1 MFCCQKWVSIAL
13 FDPASQPRYQISNT
27 HFVFSLNIRFL
38 CVFVFCLP
46 CQYLIWELWIK
57 ITSSEYF
64 VHFVSGSVRPVH
76 NFDKV
81 GVFDHFVDAF
91 LLKGFVWSVTPF
103 DLPWLIWI
111 LETLY
116 CLLGLWI
123 NMYCWNLYK
132 SYFFLSYPKKKREK
146 GREWWLFTALFFLKL
161 NFWHTVWFL
170 RKCGKGGTFIQDFQ
184 LCFNFLSN

>member
-27 HFVFSLNIRFL
+27 HFGFSLNIRFL

-91 LLKGFVWSVTPF
+91 LLKGFVWSITPF
-103 DLPWLIWI
+103 DLPWLIRI

-123 NMYCWNLYK
+123 NMYCWNRYK
-132 SYFFLSYPKKKREK
+132 SYFFLSFLSKKEERERERVKKK
-146 GREWWLFTALFFLKL
+146 AP
-161 NFWHTVWFL
+161 
-170 RKCGKGGTFIQDFQ
+170 
-184 LCFNFLSN
+184 

>member
-1 MFCCQKWVSIAL
+1 MHVLLPEMSINRLVRSSLTAQVFNLKYL
-13 FDPASQPRYQISNT
+13 FGFFFKYSIP
-27 HFVFSLNIRFL
+27 L
-38 CVFVFCLP
+38 CVVFCLT
-46 CQYLIWELWIK
+46 CQYLIWELWIR

-76 NFDKV
+76 SFDKI

-123 NMYCWNLYK
+123 NLYCWNHYK
-132 SYFFLSYPKKKREK
+132 SYFFPSYPKKKREK
-146 GREWWLFTALFFLKL
+146 GWEWKRKLLCISNDDFSLHFF
-161 NFWHTVWFL
+161 
-170 RKCGKGGTFIQDFQ
+170 
-184 LCFNFLSN
+184 